1 MKKIIFALI
10 ILFLIIGIHLKNNI
24 INVFSILFLSI
35 FAFYIYFSKKCEQ
48 RKDSLIKE
56 YEDKLEDLNQKK
68 DDEIFEKNEL
78 YRIAVESFDGYIY
91 ICSDDYI
98 IKYMNEPFIKRTGRD
113 ATGEKCYKAL
123 HDLEKPCSFC
133 VNDQVQKGETV
144 RWETKSPKDNKWYYI
159 VNTPLYRKDGSIW
172 KYAFIIDVT
181 EKKEINEI
189 LKKKELEY
197 RQLIENQEDLIVRV
211 DKEMS
216 LKYCSKKFVK
226 LFPDYSDFEEFIRPN
241 FEKVK
246 KDNSKHEKM
255 IINQEIKKRNQ
266 RVFLNWKI
274 IPMEKIEDYLIV
286 GRDITQIKK
295 AEQLK
300 AEFLGNVSHEI
311 RTPMTSIVGYSYLAE
326 KTSEKEKRNRYLT
339 KISISSERLLL
350 LLNDIIDLSRIE
362 AGDVEINKE
371 LFSVN
376 ELFSEIYSRFKKEA
390 EFKENTELIFTFLKD
405 DIIIESD
412 REKIIK
418 VISNLLS
425 NSFKFTESGFIR
437 VGFNVE
443 NNNLIITVSDS
454 GIGIPESKIGEI
466 FKNFSQ
472 VDASRTRKFGG
483 TGIGLSITG
492 KFVDLLGGDVK
503 VSSFE
508 GKGSTFEVNIPVNAE
523 CLQVEDVNEKQ
534 DEKTHNILIVE
545 DQKEIA
551 IMLEEVFIKENVI
564 VNLESDGES
573 AVKYLKENT
582 PDLILLDIELP
593 GMDGF
598 EVVKNIKKDKNT
610 MNIPVIAMTAYANEI
625 DREECIENGFS
636 DYIAKPFNL
645 NHIISKVR
653 NYL

>member
-1 MKKIIFALI
+1 M
-10 ILFLIIGIHLKNNI
+10 KNNI

-300 AEFLGNVSHEI
+300 AEFLGNVSH
-311 RTPMTSIVGYSYLAE
+311 
-326 KTSEKEKRNRYLT
+326 
-339 KISISSERLLL
+339 
-350 LLNDIIDLSRIE
+350 
-362 AGDVEINKE
+362 
-371 LFSVN
+371 
-376 ELFSEIYSRFKKEA
+376 
-390 EFKENTELIFTFLKD
+390 
-405 DIIIESD
+405 
-412 REKIIK
+412 
-418 VISNLLS
+418 
-425 NSFKFTESGFIR
+425 
-437 VGFNVE
+437 
-443 NNNLIITVSDS
+443 
-454 GIGIPESKIGEI
+454 
-466 FKNFSQ
+466 
-472 VDASRTRKFGG
+472 
-483 TGIGLSITG
+483 
-492 KFVDLLGGDVK
+492 
-503 VSSFE
+503 
-508 GKGSTFEVNIPVNAE
+508 
-523 CLQVEDVNEKQ
+523 
-534 DEKTHNILIVE
+534 
-545 DQKEIA
+545 
-551 IMLEEVFIKENVI
+551 
-564 VNLESDGES
+564 
-573 AVKYLKENT
+573 
-582 PDLILLDIELP
+582 
-593 GMDGF
+593 
-598 EVVKNIKKDKNT
+598 
-610 MNIPVIAMTAYANEI
+610 
-625 DREECIENGFS
+625 
-636 DYIAKPFNL
+636 
-645 NHIISKVR
+645 
-653 NYL
+653 